1 VLRLWSARI
10 RRFLAACGGN
20 VAVLYALALVPVT
33 LASSGAVDYARAVVI
48 RTAMSSALDSAALA
62 VAQSKGLSDADM
74 QLLAQQYFDANYHPT
89 DCPPPKV
96 TITKTGRDILVS
108 TTCNMPTTIL
118 RLINMDHI
126 AVNTSST
133 VTYGQTKLWV
143 SLVLDNTGSMNDHD
157 STGLTKMTALKNASY
172 SLLTMLQNA
181 SSTPGDVQVAII
193 PFTNGVNVGTGSK
206 SWIDWTFW
214 DTYYGSCNISGK
226 TNAITCKVNGTWT
239 PAKCSDSRYTTK
251 TSCQSVWGNTWT
263 AASCNIPGYSTQTS
277 CTSAIGTWT
286 PTSHSNWTGCVTDR
300 GTNTAPVSSTD
311 YDVMN
316 STPVSGNTASLFP
329 ADQNSGCPLI
339 LMGLNYNW
347 TNLNN
352 QIKNMAANGSTNQ
365 TIGLVWGWHALTQG
379 APLSPPALP
388 DQTQRVIIILS
399 DGFNTKYRWGGDGLA
414 HLTAAD
420 DRMAKVCANAKA
432 DGIVIYA
439 VFLDINGAQGN
450 STVLQNCATDIS
462 KYYDL
467 TSAGDV
473 QKAFTD
479 IGNQITNLR
488 VSR

>member
-1 VLRLWSARI
+1 MLRLWSARI

-20 VAVLYALALVPVT
+20 VAVLYALALVPVV
-33 LASSGAVDYARAVVI
+33 LASSGVIDYARAVVV

-62 VAQSKGLSDADM
+62 VAQSKGLSDADT

-89 DCPPPKV
+89 DCPPPKPRV

-108 TTCNMPTTIL
+108 TSCNMPTTIL
-118 RLINMDHI
+118 RLIHLDHI

-143 SLVLDNTGSMNDHD
+143 SLVLDNSHSMYDAD
-157 STGLTKMTALKNASY
+157 SSGLSKISALKTASH

-181 SSTPGDVQVAII
+181 SSNPGDVQVAIV
-193 PFTNGVNVGTGSK
+193 PFTSDVNIGKTNTT
-206 SWIDWTFW
+206 WIDWTYW
-214 DTYYGSCNISGK
+214 DANFGSCNISGK
-226 TNAITCKVNGTWT
+226 TTASSCKVTGTWT
-239 PAKCSDSRYTTK
+239 TNW
-251 TSCQSVWGNTWT
+251 WGGGG
-263 AASCNIPGYSTQTS
+263 SCNIPGYNSQ
-277 CTSAIGTWT
+277 SACIKAVGTWT
-286 PTSHSNWTGCVTDR
+286 ITPHSNWNGCVTDR
-300 GTNTAPVSSTD
+300 GAMNGPDATYN
-311 YDVMN
+311 YDVMK
-316 STPVSGNTASLFP
+316 STPVSGQPNSLFP
-329 ADQNSGCPLI
+329 ANIPTGCPQGI
-339 LMGLNYNW
+339 MALNYSW
-347 TNLNN
+347 SNL
-352 QIKNMAANGSTNQ
+352 GSSIDAMTPPMGQTNQ
-365 TIGLVWGWHALTQG
+365 TIGLVWGWHSLSQG
-379 APLSPPALP
+379 APLNPPALP

-399 DGFNTKYRWGGDGLA
+399 DGFNTKDRWWGDGYN
-414 HLTAAD
+414 HSTQVD
-420 DRMAKVCANAKA
+420 DRMTKVCANAKA